1 MQALHAWSQTNFYK
15 TKPGKVPKNNFGNI
29 NLYIPLML
37 PEGSVHMNRR
47 AIPIIEGIVV
57 AEENKIIIVE
67 GYLEAKNDAEEKA
80 HAKCLDQVHK
90 HWIHFMQGLEIV
102 SASNLHPI
110 WTTQH
115 WICRMLRHIKASKKV
130 PLTTGDD
137 IVKPFHLPKDQ
148 HTVLPLS
155 LHSSAGDDDTG
166 INEAVPERSGVAVSY
181 THPHDSPFIPP
192 EMCRW
197 ERYPLTCLL
206 GGVMQCLSQCMSWPK
221 TT

>member
-1 MQALHAWSQTNFYK
+1 MDNTTLDMQNAEAHQGEQVCFISICTCDLDM
-15 TKPGKVPKNNFGNI
+15 
-29 NLYIPLML
+29 NLISP
-37 PEGSVHMNRR
+37 P
-47 AIPIIEGIVV
+47 
-57 AEENKIIIVE
+57 
-67 GYLEAKNDAEEKA
+67 
-80 HAKCLDQVHK
+80 
-90 HWIHFMQGLEIV
+90 
-102 SASNLHPI
+102 
-110 WTTQH
+110 TT
-115 WICRMLRHIKASKKV
+115 RKV